1 MLRKVIISGGG
12 TGGHIFPAIAIANEI
27 RKRYPACDILFV
39 GANDRMEMDKV
50 PQAGY
55 KIVGLPISGIQRKLT
70 LKNALVPFRL
80 LKSILMARRIIIDFG
95 PQVVIGVGGY
105 ASGAVLYVAA
115 GRKIPTLVQEQNSYA
130 GLTNKWLGK
139 KVRKICVAYDNMQ
152 RFFPADKIVVT
163 GNPVREELYAAH
175 HMDRQLAKTRLGFDT
190 NKPLVL
196 VIGGSL
202 GARTINLSMQN
213 GVKAIHEAGAQV
225 LWQTGKGFRAKTYYL
240 EGIKSSEFIIDM
252 ATAYAAADIVV
263 SRAGAIAVS
272 EICLLGK
279 PCILVPLPH
288 ATEDHQ
294 TRNAMALVEKHAAVL
309 VKDSEADRQL
319 VKEIT
324 KLVFDKDEQARMA
337 GNIAQFAR
345 PDALQEIVNQVESIV
360 P

>member
-27 RKRYPACDILFV
+27 KKRYPGCDILFV

-55 KIVGLPISGIQRKLT
+55 KIVGLPISGIQRKLS
-70 LKNALVPFRL
+70 LKNALVPFKL
-80 LKSILMARRIIIDFG
+80 LKSILIARRIIMDFA

-105 ASGAVLYVAA
+105 ASSAVLYVAA
-115 GRKIPTLVQEQNSYA
+115 RRKIPTLIQEQNSYA

-139 KVRKICVAYDNMQ
+139 KVNKICVAYENMQ
-152 RFFPADKIVVT
+152 RFFPAVKIIVT
-163 GNPVREELYAAH
+163 GNPVREELYAAKS
-175 HMDRQLAKTRLGFDT
+175 MDRQLAKTKLGFNT
-190 NKPLVL
+190 SKPLVL

-213 GVKAIHEAGAQV
+213 GVKTIHEAGAQV
-225 LWQTGKGFRAKTYYL
+225 LWQTGKGYRAKTYYL

-252 ATAYAAADIVV
+252 ATAYTAADIVV

-272 EICLLGK
+272 EICLLEK

-294 TRNAMALVEKHAAVL
+294 TKNAMALVEQGAAIL
-309 VKDSEADRQL
+309 VKDSEADQQL
-319 VKEIT
+319 VKAIT
-324 KLVFDKDEQARMA
+324 KLVFDKDEQERMTA
-337 GNIAQFAR
+337 NIAQFAK
-345 PDALQEIVNQVESIV
+345 PQALQEIVNQIDSIAS
-360 P
+360 